1 MTNKEAIN
9 LLDNLIG
16 MVEDNQNS
24 DYDKALKMAI
34 DALKQTERKKGKWR
48 TVTKKSNLFDAY
60 RCSECNGLVY
70 GKTNFC
76 PYCGCKMER

>member
-9 LLDNLIG
+9 LLDNLLG

-34 DALKQTERKKGKWR
+34 DALKQTERKKGKWINDGDPATWLCSNCGYR
-48 TVTKKSNLFDAY
+48 VTVYNNTK
-60 RCSECNGLVY
+60 
-70 GKTNFC
+70 FC
-76 PYCGCKMER
+76 PNCRCEMER